1 MLLFHGADP
10 DAVTN
15 KKKTPLDI
23 AAENSLA
30 GPAMAIKR
38 EKGTSLSL
46 SLSLSPVQH
55 FSKSV
60 FFFFGSIERLV
71 GRFRTVEALT
81 DI

>member
-38 EKGTSLSL
+38 EKGLSL
-46 SLSLSPVQH
+46 SLSLSI
-55 FSKSV
+55 S
-60 FFFFGSIERLV
+60 L
-71 GRFRTVEALT
+71 
-81 DI
+81 